1 MLDDKHMKAL
11 VYTFAAATLAISAWA
26 GASSSV
32 LDADTTLSNIKVALL
47 DQAMDS
53 GVSLRGLSYI
63 DESGRLQESQ
73 LFQSIGQVKG
83 MQVAAYLE
91 AAGVTASQLSDPVNL
106 SQQCP
111 WQGVSH
117 AQPSVGVGVARVHAP
132 NAANDAN
139 FAVLQAFLGEHSV
152 QLLRLSQLRAQTH
165 PNQYTPKATT
175 FAKFAYGV
183 GQRVTEPTF
192 SLQWDVRF
200 AKGTP
205 QTIRRVGQAL
215 EQPLKW
221 VGSSIKGR
229 WPYDSRSFSHVSHK
243 LVLNATLVHNASGR
257 KVWDGTFGYRLPG
270 LSSTFSEA
278 QILKQLERGMSP
290 ELNDAIQS
298 VVGQIHCTPPLYHA
312 TLDHH
317 NTVKVR
323 AGAIDGIRQGQWLL
337 AGDKSLL
344 SENWLT
350 DENLASLVIYEAVQ
364 VNQYESVLHPVTE
377 TGGQRLTT
385 AMLLPL

>member
-1 MLDDKHMKAL
+1 MKLLTYAFAL
-11 VYTFAAATLAISAWA
+11 TTLVVSAWA
-26 GASSSV
+26 GASSSA
-32 LDADTTLSNIKVALL
+32 LDADTTLNNIKDALL
-47 DQAMDS
+47 DQAMDA

-63 DESGRLQESQ
+63 DGSGRLQESQ
-73 LFQSIGQVKG
+73 LFQSTAQVKG

-91 AAGVTASQLSDPVNL
+91 AAGVPTSQLTEPVNL

-117 AQPSVGVGVARVHAP
+117 AHPSVGVSVARVHAP

-139 FAVLQAFLGEHSV
+139 FAVLEAFLRERSV
-152 QLLRLSQLRAQTH
+152 LFLSQAQLRAQSQPT
-165 PNQYTPKATT
+165 QYTPKATT

-192 SLQWDVRF
+192 SLQWNVRF

-205 QTIRRVGQAL
+205 QTLRKVGQTLA
-215 EQPLKW
+215 QPFKW
-221 VGSSIKGR
+221 VGASLEDH
-229 WPYDSRSFSHVSHK
+229 WPYDSRSLSHTSHK
-243 LVLNATLVHNASGR
+243 LMLDATLVHNASAR
-257 KVWDGTFGYRLPG
+257 TVWEGSFDYRLPG

-278 QILKQLERGMSP
+278 QMLKQLERGMSR
-290 ELNDAIQS
+290 ELSKAVQS
-298 VVGQIHCTPPLYHA
+298 VVGQIQCTPPLY
-312 TLDHH
+312 TVTVDHQRGL
-317 NTVKVR
+317 KVR
-323 AGAIDGIRQGQWLL
+323 AGAIDGIRPGQWLL

-350 DENLASLVIYEAVQ
+350 DENLNTLVIYEAVQ
-364 VNQYESVLHPVTE
+364 VDQYESLLRPVTE
-377 TGGQRLTT
+377 TRDQRLTT

>member
-1 MLDDKHMKAL
+1 MKAL
-11 VYTFAAATLAISAWA
+11 ARTLALTTLAISAWA
-26 GASSSV
+26 GASSST
-32 LDADTTLSNIKVALL
+32 LDADTTLDNIKDALL
-47 DQAMDS
+47 DQAMDT

-63 DESGRLQESQ
+63 DGSGRLQEAQ
-73 LFQSIGQVKG
+73 LFQSTAQVKG

-91 AAGVTASQLSDPVNL
+91 AAGVPTSQLAAPVNL

-117 AQPSVGVGVARVHAP
+117 AQPSVGVSVTRVHAP

-139 FAVLQAFLGEHSV
+139 FAVLESFLRERSV
-152 QLLRLSQLRAQTH
+152 QFLSHAELRAQNQ

-192 SLQWDVRF
+192 SLQWNVRF

-205 QTIRRVGQAL
+205 QTIRTVGQTLA
-215 EQPLKW
+215 QPFKW
-221 VGSSIKGR
+221 VSASVEDR
-229 WPYDSRSFSHVSHK
+229 WPYDSRSFSHPSHK
-243 LVLNATLVHNASGR
+243 LMLDATLVHNASGR
-257 KVWDGTFGYRLPG
+257 TVWEDTFGYRLPS

-278 QILKQLERGMSP
+278 QILKQLERGMSR
-290 ELNDAIQS
+290 ELDKSVQS
-298 VVGQIHCTPPLYHA
+298 VVAQIHCTPPLYTA
-312 TLDHH
+312 TIDHQKGL
-317 NTVKVR
+317 KVR

-350 DENLASLVIYEAVQ
+350 DDNLNSLVIYEAVQ
-364 VNQYESVLHPVTE
+364 VDQYESVLRPVTE

>member
-1 MLDDKHMKAL
+1 MKPLAYILAL
-11 VYTFAAATLAISAWA
+11 ATLAGSVWA
-26 GASSSV
+26 GASAPAS
-32 LDADTTLSNIKVALL
+32 DAHTTLDNIKDALL
-47 DQAMDS
+47 DQAMQA

-63 DESGRLQESQ
+63 DDSGRLQEAQ
-73 LFQSIGQVKG
+73 LFQSTAQVRG

-91 AAGVTASQLSDPVNL
+91 AAGVPSSQLAEPVNL
-106 SQQCP
+106 STQCA

-117 AQPSVGVGVARVHAP
+117 AQPSVGVSVARVHAP

-139 FAVLQAFLGEHSV
+139 FSVLEAFLRERSV
-152 QLLRLSQLRAQTH
+152 LFLSQAQLRAQSQ

-175 FAKFAYGV
+175 FAKLAYGV

-192 SLQWDVRF
+192 SLQWNVRF

-205 QTIRRVGQAL
+205 QTVRKVGQTLA
-215 EQPLKW
+215 QPFKW
-221 VGSSIKGR
+221 VGASMEDR
-229 WPYDSRSFSHVSHK
+229 WPYDSRSLSHSSHK
-243 LVLNATLVHNASGR
+243 LILDAILVHNGSGR
-257 KVWDGTFGYRLPG
+257 AIWSGTLNYKLPG

-278 QILKQLERGMSP
+278 QILKQLERSLSN
-290 ELNDAIQS
+290 EVDDAIHA
-298 VVGQIHCTPPLYHA
+298 VVAEIHCTPPLYTA
-312 TLDHH
+312 TVDHH
-317 NTVKVR
+317 QGIKVR
-323 AGAIDGIRQGQWLL
+323 AGAIDGIREGQWLL

-350 DENLASLVIYEAVQ
+350 DDNLNSLVIYEAVQ
-364 VNQYESVLHPVTE
+364 VDQYESLLRPVTE